1 MSVYKDGLRCEFEK
15 RYRRRKSEFPANC
28 GDLVNKFQVMEE
40 YLNKN
45 VHNHVNTGPALHRD
59 GRLTDHGADHII
71 MVMDKAYEILGDKV
85 KDLTGYEIFILLIAI
100 HIHDIGNI
108 WGRVDHEEKLVDIMN
123 EIGGDLGIDNITEEI
138 VVKIAESHGG
148 YADTERRN
156 KDTLHEVPETYDC
169 NGKKIRP
176 ALLASILRFADEL
189 SDDCTRAAGSLE
201 KVPEENQIYHA
212 YSSSLEP
219 ITISEKTVSLR
230 YRIPYDLIFQPFKKD
245 DRDRYLY
252 DEILDRLLKCLREL
266 DYCRKYAEG
275 FINVKELS
283 ITIIFLSKDNKFK
296 HLDQDAFKLGIIGY
310 PCDGY
315 TDFEKYVTPTDN
327 RPKYHSGPEVVEAIR
342 KKGESDE

>member
-15 RYRRRKSEFPANC
+15 RFKKKKSEFPANF
-28 GDLVNKFQVMEE
+28 DNLVNKFQVMEE
-40 YLNKN
+40 YLNNN
-45 VHNHVNTGPALHRD
+45 VHNAVNTGPALNGD
-59 GRLTDHGADHII
+59 GRLTDHGPGHII
-71 MVMDKAYEILGDKV
+71 MVMNKAYEILGDNV
-85 KDLTGYEIFILLIAI
+85 KNLTGYEIFILLIAI

-108 WGRVDHEEKLVDIMN
+108 WGRAYHEEKLVDIMN
-123 EIGGDLGIDNITEEI
+123 KIGDDLGIDNITEEI

-148 YADTERRN
+148 YADAEKRN
-156 KDTLHEVPETYDC
+156 KDTLHEVPETYCC

-189 SDDCTRAAGSLE
+189 SDDCTRADGPLE

-230 YRIPYDLIFQPFKKD
+230 YRIPYNLIFQPLKKD
-245 DRDRYLY
+245 AKDKYLY
-252 DEILDRLLKCLREL
+252 EEILDRLLKCLREL
-266 DYCRKYAEG
+266 DYCRKYSEG

-283 ITIIFLSKDNKFK
+283 ITILFSSKDNKFK
-296 HLDQDAFKLGIIGY
+296 YLDQDAFKLGIIGY
-310 PCDGY
+310 PSDGY
-315 TDFEKYVTPTDN
+315 IDIEKYVTPTDN
-327 RPKYHSGPEVVEAIR
+327 RPKYHSGPEVAEAIR